1 MKKCFAKMFI
11 SSLIVVLILGCSGIS
26 SDSALQIEQKK
37 NNYSSSNLSQCKNAE
52 EAGQVM
58 ADSVINGLDS
68 GNYEMYVRDFTDE
81 SKKSFT
87 DKIFQDAHKA
97 VDANLGKIKTRQY
110 LGSYQKNEYSVLL
123 WKAKYS
129 KSNEDILLEL
139 YVKKVENSY
148 KVAAFIPK

>member
-1 MKKCFAKMFI
+1 MKKCFAKLFI
-11 SSLIVVLILGCSGIS
+11 SSLTIVFVLGCSNTS
-26 SDSALQIEQKK
+26 SDNAPQIEQKK
-37 NNYSSSNLSQCKNAE
+37 EIYSSSNLSQCKDAVQ
-52 EAGQVM
+52 AGQVM

-97 VDANLGKIKTRQY
+97 VDSHLGKIKTKQY
-110 LGSYQKNEYSVLL
+110 LGSYQKNGYWVLL

-129 KSNEDILLEL
+129 KANEDILLEL
-139 YVKKVENSY
+139 YVKKVGNSY